1 MDKLRHQEIFKNQV
15 EVLLTKS
22 GAAKKYKCRRCSCV
36 KPTRITAIQHVE
48 KCGKKFMGKLRG
60 KNGKTRFTCN
70 QCPFKAGTQALL
82 ALHRRRA
89 HLGALTRPAHKC
101 TICKQSFKKAKYLK
115 VHLKL
120 HRVTP
125 AFTCPTCKV
134 GFTAKFSLSR
144 HIANTHAEDDVVMH
158 GDQVEVR
165 SGAAELGPVLDG
177 GSRDGGEALEQS
189 RWSKF
194 VESTSQE
201 SSSTDEEEGEEEG
214 QGLTEAEL
222 ARNERLL
229 DLANCLTEYGQRHGE
244 SEEQIATM
252 QRKIRERMLRQPFW
266 MLQGNKALSATSP
279 QPQPQPQ
286 PPRRHIP
293 SSLNQVGGTVGIQ
306 LTPGVQYVITV
317 PQQAPTV
324 THPSLHPSQQS
335 QPSLSAKKFVCGTC
349 AFEARDNFNLRRHI
363 ELQHTLVEGGL
374 KCERYRA
381 HSYLVISC
389 FIKFCIE
396 NDKPRL

>member
-1 MDKLRHQEIFKNQV
+1 
-15 EVLLTKS
+15 
-22 GAAKKYKCRRCSCV
+22 
-36 KPTRITAIQHVE
+36 
-48 KCGKKFMGKLRG
+48 
-60 KNGKTRFTCN
+60 
-70 QCPFKAGTQALL
+70 
-82 ALHRRRA
+82 
-89 HLGALTRPAHKC
+89 
-101 TICKQSFKKAKYLK
+101 
-115 VHLKL
+115 
-120 HRVTP
+120 
-125 AFTCPTCKV
+125 
-134 GFTAKFSLSR
+134 
-144 HIANTHAEDDVVMH
+144 MH

-279 QPQPQPQ
+279 QPQPQP
-286 PPRRHIP
+286 PRRHIP

-317 PQQAPTV
+317 PQPSV
-324 THPSLHPSQQS
+324 TLPSQTPSHQQS
-335 QPSLSAKKFVCGTC
+335 QPLSSGKQFVCGTC
-349 AFEARDNFNLRRHI
+349 AYETRDNFNLRKHI
-363 ELQHTLVEGGL
+363 EAKHTVTEDGFE
-374 KCERYRA
+374 CERY
-381 HSYLVISC
+381 
-389 FIKFCIE
+389 
-396 NDKPRL
+396 